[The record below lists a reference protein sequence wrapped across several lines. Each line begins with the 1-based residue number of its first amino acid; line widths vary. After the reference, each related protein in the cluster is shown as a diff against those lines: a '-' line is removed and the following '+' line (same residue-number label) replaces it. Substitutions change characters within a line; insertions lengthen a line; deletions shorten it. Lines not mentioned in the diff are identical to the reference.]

1 MYAKAQPRFSLRI
14 LNSDGWTDQSPNWV
28 ESHYAEEKTL
38 LA

>member
-1 MYAKAQPRFSLRI
+1 MYAKAQPFFSLHI
-14 LNSDGWTDQSPNWV
+14 HNSDNWTDQSPNWA